1 MKKWM
6 IIALSVVM
14 AVSFFGLIGLQSY
27 YLRLDAE
34 MRADQ
39 FREEMKRV
47 LYEVAKLLEEEETM
61 QYLNKNLSTPSSRT
75 RIIVQST
82 YFMSEEE
89 AQLQKLKNLGDTTK
103 LYSSVRVK
111 PNVFISMKHGANSIQ
126 ESSRI
131 IQKKLKER
139 FLHNRDLLD
148 DILVRL
154 MSETYVKPIEE
165 RVDFL
170 LLDHLIDKAFESEGI
185 DTKYYFCVINNE
197 GKVVFRSDDFD
208 DELEDV
214 ESFSQL
220 LFPND
225 PAPQANY
232 LKVFVPTTRRFLTTG
247 SLFLPSLLLGS
258 LLLFTF
264 VFTLVIISRQKR
276 LSEMRTDFM
285 NNMTHELKTPVST
298 ISLAAQMLNDSGVAK
313 TPVMIDHLSRTIKDE
328 TKRLTIQIDKI
339 LQMSIFEKES
349 SALKLQEMDIHELLL
364 NIAGTF
370 AIKVENTGGDIQT
383 ELDAEKSMV
392 WVDEVHFTNIIYNL
406 MDNSVKYSDGPL
418 ILRLKTWNE
427 KNKLFISIEDNGIG
441 ISKSNLKR
449 IFEKFYRVPT
459 GSVHNVKGFG
469 LGLSYVK
476 KVVNDHGGVIKAESE
491 FNKGT
496 KFIISLPLK
505 KTLRSIVRKNYK

>member
-1 MKKWM
+1 MKKWR
-6 IIALSVVM
+6 IIALTVVM
-14 AVSFFGLIGLQSY
+14 AVSFFGLIGLQLY
-27 YLRLDAE
+27 YLKLELA
-34 MRADQ
+34 MRTDQ
-39 FREEMKRV
+39 FREEVTRA

-61 QYLNKNLSTPSSRT
+61 QYLNKNLSKPSSRT
-75 RIIVQST
+75 RITVQSP
-82 YFMSEEE
+82 YFMSEED
-89 AQLQKLKNLGDTTK
+89 AQMQKLKNIGDTNK
-103 LYSSVRVK
+103 LYSTVRVK
-111 PNVFISMKHGANSIQ
+111 PNVYISMKHGSNSIQ

-154 MSETYVKPIEE
+154 MSDTYIKPIEE
-165 RVDFL
+165 RMDFL
-170 LLDHLIDKAFESEGI
+170 LLNHLIDRAFENGGI
-185 DTKYYFCVINNE
+185 DSKYYFCVINNE
-197 GKVVFRSDDFD
+197 GKVVYRSDDF
-208 DELEDV
+208 EEEGEEV
-214 ESFSQL
+214 EIFSQL

-232 LKVFVPTTRRFLTTG
+232 LKVFVPFSRKHISSG
-247 SLFLPSLLLGS
+247 SLFLPSFVLAA

-264 VFTLVIISRQKR
+264 IFTLVIISRQKK

-298 ISLAAQMLNDSGVAK
+298 ISLAAQMLNDTGVAK
-313 TPVMIDHLSRTIKDE
+313 TPVMIDHLSKTIKDE

-349 SALKLQEMDIHELLL
+349 SALKLQEMDIHEMLL

-383 ELDAEKSMV
+383 ELDAEKPTV

-406 MDNSVKYSDGPL
+406 MDNSVKYSNGPL

-441 ISKSNLKR
+441 ITKSNLKR

-469 LGLSYVK
+469 LGLAYVK
-476 KVVNDHGGVIKAESE
+476 KVVDDHGGTIKAESE

-505 KTLRSIVRKNYK
+505 KPIKLLGKNK